1 MNRTVLLVGIVFTAA
16 LLAVLYFGLGKDPQ
30 HIDSPL
36 IGRPAPDFA
45 LKAVGSGETI
55 GLSKY
60 RGKPVVLN
68 FWATWCRPCWDEHPT
83 LTATARGAGDQ
94 VQFVG
99 IVFQDEESKILDF
112 LRARGWAYPTLV
124 DEKGKTAIAYG
135 IGGVPETFFLDKN
148 GNIVA
153 KYEGPM
159 TPEIIQ
165 ENLAKAMAV
174 R

>member
-1 MNRTVLLVGIVFTAA
+1 MNRTVLLIGIVLTVA
-16 LLAVLYFGLGKDPQ
+16 LLVVLFFGLGKDPQ

-55 GLSKY
+55 GLAKY

-94 VQFVG
+94 VQFLG

-124 DEKGKTAIAYG
+124 DERGKTAIAYG
-135 IGGVPETFFLDKN
+135 IGGVPETFFLDRK

-165 ENLAKAMAV
+165 ENLAKAMAAK
-174 R
+174 

>member
-1 MNRTVLLVGIVFTAA
+1 MNRTVLLVGIVITAA
-16 LLAVLYFGLGKDPQ
+16 LLGVLYFGLGKDPQ

-36 IGRPAPDFA
+36 IGRLAPSFA

-55 GLSKY
+55 DLARY

-68 FWATWCRPCWDEHPT
+68 FWATWCRPCWEEHPT
-83 LTATARGAGDQ
+83 LTATAKSVGDQ

-99 IVFQDEESKILDF
+99 VVFQDDESKIVDF
-112 LRARGWAYPTLV
+112 LRERGWAYPTLV

-135 IGGVPETFFLDKN
+135 VGGVPETFFLDRK

-153 KYEGPM
+153 KFEGPM
-159 TPEIIQ
+159 SPQDLEV
-165 ENLAKAMAV
+165 NLAKAMK
-174 R
+174 

>member
-1 MNRTVLLVGIVFTAA
+1 MNRTVLLVGIVITAA
-16 LLAVLYFGLGKDPQ
+16 LLVVLYFGLGKDPQ

-36 IGRPAPDFA
+36 IGRLAPSFA

-55 GLSKY
+55 DLARY

-68 FWATWCRPCWDEHPT
+68 FWATWCRPCWEEHPT
-83 LTATARGAGDQ
+83 LTATAKSVGDQ

-99 IVFQDEESKILDF
+99 VVFQDDESKIVDF
-112 LRARGWAYPTLV
+112 LRERGWAYPTLV

-135 IGGVPETFFLDKN
+135 VGGVPETFFLDRK

-153 KYEGPM
+153 KFEGPM
-159 TPEIIQ
+159 SPQDLEV
-165 ENLAKAMAV
+165 NLAKAMK
-174 R
+174 